1 MPGRHLGLRRW
12 HGGVNVARHPI
23 SQSRFR
29 LILFAPVAA
38 AMLTLPLL
46 AGSMSAGKPEEVGLS
61 TERLKRIGD
70 VVRRHIEARDVAGV
84 VTLVARRGK
93 IAYFDVQGMAD
104 IEAGKPMAR
113 DSIFRLASMS
123 KPITG
128 IAVMMLVEEG
138 KVRLSD
144 PVSRFIPEFKTLNKV
159 AVAKPDAGPP
169 AAGGRGGRGGG
180 GEGAAPVA
188 FDVVSATREVTI
200 RDMLT
205 HGSGLVSGGLG
216 STAAPRRTDTDT
228 LATYIPKLAAVPL
241 DFQPGTLWRYSGQA
255 GFDVLSRVVEVVSG
269 QTFDQFLK
277 QRLFD
282 PLGMKDTGFV
292 LTPDRAPR
300 LAVQYQRSENGLQRN
315 TQNQSTNTPYF
326 SGAGGLMSTA
336 EDYVQFGQMMLNGG
350 ELNGRRFVSPK
361 TMELMT
367 SNHTGDMVNGQF
379 GRPARGM
386 GFGLSMQV
394 VQDPVAADLA
404 VSKGA
409 YGWAGGTGVSFWVE
423 PKEQIVSIFLIQ
435 GSGAGLRPD
444 FETAVRQAI
453 ID

>member
-1 MPGRHLGLRRW
+1 MTRHRIGS
-12 HGGVNVARHPI
+12 ARFWSVP
-23 SQSRFR
+23 
-29 LILFAPVAA
+29 LVLFAAA
-38 AMLTLPLL
+38 WATLPLT
-46 AGSMSAGKPEEVGLS
+46 AGSMPAGKPEEVGFS
-61 TERLKRIGD
+61 TERLKRIGEA
-70 VVRRHIEARDVAGV
+70 VRRHIDARNVAGV

-93 IAYFDVQGMAD
+93 IAYFDAQGMAD
-104 IEAGKPMAR
+104 IEAKRPMAK
-113 DSIFRLASMS
+113 DNIFRLASMS

-138 KVRLSD
+138 KIRLSD
-144 PVSRFIPEFKTLNKV
+144 PVSRFIPEFKNLNKV
-159 AVAKPDAGPP
+159 AVAKPNAPP
-169 AAGGRGGRGGG
+169 AAGRGGRGGAG
-180 GEGAAPVA
+180 GAVAPVIY
-188 FDVVSATREVTI
+188 DVVSAAREVTI

-292 LTPDRAPR
+292 LTPDRIPR
-300 LAVQYQRSENGLQRN
+300 LALQYQRTENGLQRN
-315 TQNQSTNTPYF
+315 TQNQSTDTPYF

-350 ELNGRRFVSPK
+350 ELNGKRFVSPK
-361 TMELMT
+361 TIELMT